1 MSVVNTTRAVNIAPP
16 QQAAGQVVNLLPD
29 GSLVVECEGRG
40 WHCRRAA
47 SCLLTPALGDSV
59 LVAGCGHQL
68 WAIAV
73 LERAEPQNA
82 ARLSVEGDLQIET
95 PNGSLSLHGAQ
106 ALNLSGDAMTLQ
118 ANSGDCHVDKMK
130 YSGEELSAFVSISR
144 LVGKRCESL
153 WHSVSQISHSL
164 FRKVRQTEHV
174 RAGQLD
180 YQAED
185 YARIHAR
192 NTLITSKDITKLD
205 SEQIHVG

>member
-1 MSVVNTTRAVNIAPP
+1 MTMATAARAVNIAPP
-16 QQAAGQVVNLLPD
+16 QQASGLIANLLPD
-29 GSLVVECEGRG
+29 GSLVVESQGRG

-47 SCLLTPALGDSV
+47 SCLLTPALGDNV
-59 LVAGCGHQL
+59 LIAAGEHQL
-68 WAIAV
+68 WVIAV
-73 LERAEPQNA
+73 LERAEPHSVS
-82 ARLSVEGDLQIET
+82 RLSVDGDLQIET
-95 PNGSLSLHGAQ
+95 PQGTLSLHSAQ
-106 ALNLSGDAMTLQ
+106 GLNLAGDELSLQ
-118 ANSGDCHVDKMK
+118 ARSGDCHIDKLT

-144 LVGKRCESL
+144 MVGKRCESL
-153 WHSVSQISHSL
+153 WHSVNQISHTL

-185 YARIHAR
+185 YVRLHAR